1 MKCTIR
7 RMRSITSLF
16 VAVEKPAKLLALAFA
31 FAAILALAP
40 GALADEVADDF
51 EIPVPADRAEA
62 VPPPEP
68 EPAPEPLAKAPPP
81 ARMDPYMYE
90 CCADDEYDDS
100 QSHPLRVAAYL
111 VHPVGYGL
119 EWLIFRPMHWVV
131 SRPALV
137 DVFGHDCHEGDV
149 GCRSRA
155 ARY

>member
-1 MKCTIR
+1 MKT
-7 RMRSITSLF
+7 ITSLF
-16 VAVEKPAKLLALAFA
+16 VALEKPAKLLALTLALGG
-31 FAAILALAP
+31 ILALAP
-40 GALADEVADDF
+40 GAVADEVADDF
-51 EIPVPADRAEA
+51 EIPVPADRAEP

-149 GCRSRA
+149 GCRSRS